1 MQEIKKNIK
10 EEQFHRLY
18 LLYGAED
25 YLRHSLKQELKQAL
39 VGEDVSMNYA
49 YYEGNKVEADE
60 VIAFA
65 KTMPFFAQWRLVI
78 VENCAVN
85 KKPTDAWLDFL
96 GQIPDTAVVVLV
108 EREIDKRGRF
118 YKTCKKHA
126 YMVDVDKEKGG
137 YVQQWIKEW
146 LTRNHGSMNR
156 DVQKIFLERVS
167 DNMALLEREL
177 EKLRDYKMKPE
188 QLSNLEQLEGVVFE
202 ITVEDIEA
210 VSVKTVENQIFEM
223 IDAAAKQN
231 ASKAFML
238 YQDLLSLKESPIK
251 ILVLLHRQT
260 NILLQIKDHIR
271 LKHNTGEIASALKLP
286 PFVINK
292 NSAIAKQY
300 SYKRLKDLFALGV
313 QLDEDIK
320 LGRIKDQIAIELLL
334 SEYCNAR

>member
-1 MQEIKKNIK
+1 MQEIKNNIK
-10 EEQFHRLY
+10 EGQFHRLY

-49 YYEGNKVEADE
+49 YYEGGKVDADE

-78 VENCAVN
+78 VENCGIN
-85 KKPTDAWLDFL
+85 KKPPEEWLEFL
-96 GQIPDTAVVVLV
+96 GGIPETAVVVLV

-126 YMVDVDKEKGG
+126 YAVDVDKEKSN
-137 YVQQWIKEW
+137 YVQRWLDEW
-146 LTRNHGSMNR
+146 LAANHGIMKR
-156 DVQKIFLERVS
+156 DVQRYFLERVS

-177 EKLRDYKMKPE
+177 EKLRDYKMMPE
-188 QLSNLEQLEGVVFE
+188 QLKSLEQLEGNVFE
-202 ITVEDIEA
+202 ITAEDIDTI
-210 VSVKTVENQIFEM
+210 SVKTVENQIFEM
-223 IDAAAKQN
+223 INAAAKQD
-231 ASKAFML
+231 AAKTFSL
-238 YQDLLSLKESPIK
+238 YHDLLALKEAPVR

-260 NILLQIKDHIR
+260 IQLLQIKDYIR
-271 LKHNTGEIASALKLP
+271 LKHSPGEIASALKLP
-286 PFVINK
+286 PFVVNK

-300 SYKRLKDLFALGV
+300 SYKKLKELFSLGV

-320 LGRIKDQIAIELLL
+320 LGRIKDHIAVELLL
-334 SEYCNAR
+334 SEYCKSV

>member
-10 EEQFHRLY
+10 EGQFHRLY
-18 LLYGAED
+18 LLHGAED

-49 YYEGNKVEADE
+49 YYEGNKVVADE

-78 VENCAVN
+78 VENCGIN
-85 KKPTDAWLDFL
+85 KKPEDAWLEFL
-96 GQIPDTAVVVLV
+96 GQVPETAVVVIL

-118 YKTCKKHA
+118 FKACKKNA
-126 YMVDVDKEKGG
+126 YIVDVDKEKGN
-137 YVQQWIKEW
+137 YVMQWIADW
-146 LTRNHGSMNR
+146 LSANHGSMKR
-156 DVQKIFLERVS
+156 DVQRYFVERVS

-177 EKLRDYKMKPE
+177 EKLRDYKMTPK
-188 QLSNLEQLEGVVFE
+188 QLSGLDQLEGVVFE

-271 LKHNTGEIASALKLP
+271 LKHNTGEIASVLKLP
-286 PFVINK
+286 PFVVNK

-300 SYKRLKDLFALGV
+300 SYKRLKSLFALGV

-320 LGRIKDQIAIELLL
+320 LGRIKDQIAVELLL
-334 SEYCNAR
+334 SEYCKA